1 MMIKARDLLYEVA
14 SGGDLDYQIY
24 IVDGSTDKALD
35 VSEMKVYD
43 DVVEIVI
50 EKQGS
55 VNDKVVG
62 ALEAIKENLVN
73 GRRAMYGVY
82 EITKDLNTIIEALK
96 K

>member
-1 MMIKARDLLYEVA
+1 MIKARDLLYEVA

-55 VNDKVVG
+55 VNDKVIG
-62 ALEAIKENLVN
+62 ALEAIKEDLVN

>member
-35 VSEMKVYD
+35 VLEMKVYD

-55 VNDKVVG
+55 VNDKVIG

-96 K
+96 

>member
-1 MMIKARDLLYEVA
+1 MIKARDLLYEVA

-35 VSEMKVYD
+35 VLEMKVYD

-55 VNDKVVG
+55 VNDKVIG
-62 ALEAIKENLVN
+62 ALEAIKHWLIN
-73 GRRAMYGVY
+73 GRRGLYGAY
-82 EITKDLNTIIEALK
+82 EVTRDIDKIIEALK
-96 K
+96 

>member
-55 VNDKVVG
+55 VNDKVIG